1 MGRGQ
6 ERRGGAEPGR
16 RCLRLVGRW
25 RRTREGSRG
34 AACGRRAE
42 ISRRVRCARK
52 LRPPLLVPVLSA
64 LAVRALGAAFPVLR
78 PTPLQPGPCPK
89 QPDHVF
95 SFGRGKEFGP
105 IFLPRPCWSFP
116 LRLPPVSRAELP
128 FGRRRHLPVGP
139 PACVLGF
146 PPFPPGLP
154 PAQPKRP
161 RCRPGCC
168 GPRSLRLPP
177 ESCFP
182 TPPRLGVG
190 ERETCCGSRWQVCAV
205 GGLRAGHLHVILS
218 LLRSRYTSLRT

>member
-1 MGRGQ
+1 M
-6 ERRGGAEPGR
+6 
-16 RCLRLVGRW
+16 RLAGRW

-42 ISRRVRCARK
+42 ISRRVRCARW
-52 LRPPLLVPVLSA
+52 LCPPLLVPVLSA
-64 LAVRALGAAFPVLR
+64 LAVRALGAAFHVLR
-78 PTPLQPGPCPK
+78 PTPLQPGPCLT

-105 IFLPRPCWSFP
+105 IFLARPCWSFP

-128 FGRRRHLPVGP
+128 FGRWRHLPVRP

-146 PPFPPGLP
+146 PPLP
-154 PAQPKRP
+154 PSLPSAQLQRP
-161 RCRPGCC
+161 RCRPGRC
-168 GPRSLRLPP
+168 GPRGLRFPP

-190 ERETCCGSRWQVCAV
+190 EREMWFQVAGRCG
-205 GGLRAGHLHVILS
+205 GGPEGWS
-218 LLRSRYTSLRT
+218 PSRYPQAPPLGLTRA

>member
-78 PTPLQPGPCPK
+78 PTPLQPGPCLK

-95 SFGRGKEFGP
+95 SFGGGKEFGP
-105 IFLPRPCWSFP
+105 IFLPRPCCSFP
-116 LRLPPVSRAELP
+116 LRLPPVSRAKLP

-146 PPFPPGLP
+146 PPNRSGLGAD
-154 PAQPKRP
+154 PAAAGLGASACP
-161 RCRPGCC
+161 RKVAFR
-168 GPRSLRLPP
+168 RLP
-177 ESCFP
+177 
-182 TPPRLGVG
+182 
-190 ERETCCGSRWQVCAV
+190 GSVWVSGRCVEVPGGRYVRWWA
-205 GGLRAGHLHVILS
+205 
-218 LLRSRYTSLRT
+218 

>member
-16 RCLRLVGRW
+16 RCLRLAGRW

-42 ISRRVRCARK
+42 ISRRVRCVRR
-52 LRPPLLVPVLSA
+52 LHPPLLVPVLSA
-64 LAVRALGAAFPVLR
+64 LAVRALGVAFPVLR
-78 PTPLQPGPCPK
+78 PTPLQPGPCQT

-105 IFLPRPCWSFP
+105 IFLARPCWSFP
-116 LRLPPVSRAELP
+116 LRVSSISCAELP
-128 FGRRRHLPVGP
+128 FGLWRHLPVGA

-154 PAQPKRP
+154 PAKLQRP
-161 RCRPGCC
+161 QCRPGRC
-168 GPRSLRLPP
+168 GPRGLHFPP
-177 ESCFP
+177 KSCFA
-182 TPPRLGVG
+182 TPHRLGVG
-190 ERETCCGSRWQVCAV
+190 G
-205 GGLRAGHLHVILS
+205 
-218 LLRSRYTSLRT
+218 